1 MRMLRRISP
10 KKQKQKNRKIRP
22 MSKEESSE
30 YKSRLREMTAVL
42 HKHGITRGVTPEKLR
57 LILEDLGPTY
67 IKIGQIMSMHSD
79 ILPKRYCE
87 ELMRL
92 CSEVAPMSF
101 EEVEEIL
108 QDSYGMD
115 WREIFQNIEEKPLGS
130 ASIAQVMMDLMDVMK
145 ENKIIMPHGLTM
157 LARGLT
163 HIEGILAD
171 ISPDINMIGIAATR
185 IKGDLLNTMDWKKE
199 LKKNGKLLYRSLH
212 KGSIEFPALL
222 SEHYAWIFER
232 ADKGKFGFAC
242 IQRTGT
248 VITKAHS
255 KHCYGAMGYGIAN
268 QFQHYLYHRYET

>member
-1 MRMLRRISP
+1 
-10 KKQKQKNRKIRP
+10 

-185 IKGDLLNTMDWKKE
+185 IKGDLRHTMDWKKA
-199 LKKNGKLLYRSLH
+199 LKKNGKLL
-212 KGSIEFPALL
+212 
-222 SEHYAWIFER
+222 
-232 ADKGKFGFAC
+232 
-242 IQRTGT
+242 
-248 VITKAHS
+248 
-255 KHCYGAMGYGIAN
+255 
-268 QFQHYLYHRYET
+268 